1 MFCPK
6 CGAAEQT
13 VESYCRACGTFLPD
27 FEAAVKKEISIEEHL
42 KINSFFSLA
51 SAVVGIAL
59 AITLYATLISPHNA
73 PIVVYITFG
82 FLMAMSAWQIQTFIR
97 TRIVKRQVAKLKPK
111 SAAPEITMPAAEPP
125 ATKSLNSPDMESYVP
140 ASVTERTTR
149 NLTKSER
156 R

>member
-6 CGAAEQT
+6 CGTAEQS
-13 VESYCRACGTFLPD
+13 VNSYCRNCGTFLPD
-27 FEAAVKKEISIEEHL
+27 FETAIKKEISIEEHL

-97 TRIVKRQVAKLKPK
+97 TKLVKKQVAKLKPNRDT
-111 SAAPEITMPAAEPP
+111 ADLTMPAADPAPAKALNEPD
-125 ATKSLNSPDMESYVP
+125 LENYVP

-149 NLTKSER
+149 NLTKSR
-156 R
+156 

>member
-6 CGAAEQT
+6 CGAAEQS
-13 VESYCRACGTFLPD
+13 VNSYCRKCGTFLPD
-27 FEAAVKKEISIEEHL
+27 FDAIAKKEIPIEEHL

-51 SAVVGIAL
+51 SAIVGITL
-59 AITLYATLISPHNA
+59 AITLYATLIGPHNA

-97 TRIVKRQVAKLKPK
+97 TRMVKKQVAKLKPTRET
-111 SAAPEITMPAAEPP
+111 AELVMPAADP
-125 ATKSLNSPDMESYVP
+125 ASPKSLNEPDLENYMP

-149 NLTKSER
+149 NLIK
-156 R
+156 

>member
-27 FEAAVKKEISIEEHL
+27 FDAAVKKEISIEEHL

-51 SAVVGIAL
+51 SAVVGITL

-97 TRIVKRQVAKLKPK
+97 TKLVKKQVAKLKPNREP
-111 SAAPEITMPAAEPP
+111 AELTMPAADP
-125 ATKSLNSPDMESYVP
+125 AAPRSLNAPDLDSYVP

-149 NLTKSER
+149 NLTK
-156 R
+156 

>member
-6 CGAAEQT
+6 CGAADQT
-13 VESYCRACGTFLPD
+13 VESYCRKCGMFLPD
-27 FEAAVKKEISIEEHL
+27 FDAVVKKEISIEEHL
-42 KINSFFSLA
+42 KINSFFSVA
-51 SAVVGIAL
+51 SAVVGITL

-111 SAAPEITMPAAEPP
+111 TAARELITPATEPAASR
-125 ATKSLNSPDMESYVP
+125 SLNEPDLENFVP

-149 NLTKSER
+149 NLTKSR
-156 R
+156 